1 MVCKRDS
8 GQSITAASPDRSGGS
23 SIEDH
28 CHPQQQ
34 QQQQQSNA
42 SSKKS
47 LDPENPD
54 RRASGSRRS
63 TGRSEE
69 QTDREGSSKKTT
81 QPPSLGSS
89 KVSISSDPSIVES
102 KKSSKLPDRDEFNQL
117 QRSIKEL
124 AEEFE
129 TESRQI
135 KNMLQESLGLTAEDQ
150 AASVAREQALSVI
163 AEDELSDAMTLLGN
177 SLEYLVRGARQEKMD
192 LLSALK
198 NSMTTEWAS
207 ERKTEQMKPPP
218 PPPPSTMG
226 YPSSGEMSELLRQ
239 ISALAAELRSQ
250 NERISQTFQNRSV
263 SSLPPLPPPGEF
275 KAEAPPEQLPLA
287 SPFFGLQQGIVS
299 LTKLIQEDNERLS
312 SLLQPTTP
320 RRTDAS
326 AADIT
331 FMTGFGNPL
340 QQEVMATGRSVMSRL
355 HELSSEY
362 TQKAGGEEAVVAS
375 TPLIEAVK
383 EVTKYVETLARNVH
397 DLKQRKS
404 NERRAHYAQSLRQAL
419 EDLTGLVHDLNEGL
433 GELEQTRFQEC
444 INQQQELVARL
455 TIPDP
460 ALMQVL
466 KQVKD
471 SVHHLAAGVMEMR
484 ERQEQ
489 LLDRYSQPIS
499 LPFELGINRA
509 LTSNGEH
516 PHSVLTDVH
525 GVEEEAMLKSLRE
538 IRESVAYIGRE
549 IQEADLNKPPPPP
562 KVPEVPPTDPNV
574 LKALSAL
581 RESVKSIHRRRRN
594 MSSSSTSTSDT
605 LHIK

>member
-8 GQSITAASPDRSGGS
+8 AQSITAASPDHSGGS
-23 SIEDH
+23 STEDH
-28 CHPQQQ
+28 CHL

-42 SSKKS
+42 SSRKS

-69 QTDREGSSKKTT
+69 KTDIEGSSKKTT

-89 KVSISSDPSIVES
+89 KVSVGSEPSTLES

-129 TESRQI
+129 AESRQI

-150 AASVAREQALSVI
+150 AASVVREQALSVI

-192 LLSALK
+192 LLSALRK
-198 NSMTTEWAS
+198 SMTTEWTT
-207 ERKTEQMKPPP
+207 EQKTEQLQPQ
-218 PPPPSTMG
+218 PPPSTIG

-239 ISALAAELRSQ
+239 ISGLAAELRSQ
-250 NERISQTFQNRSV
+250 NERISQTFQSRSL
-263 SSLPPLPPPGEF
+263 SSLPPPPPGEF

-287 SPFFGLQQGIVS
+287 SPFFGLQQGIVG
-299 LTKLIQEDNERLS
+299 LTKLIQEDSERLS
-312 SLLQPTTP
+312 CLLQPTTP
-320 RRTDAS
+320 RPTDAS

-331 FMTGFGNPL
+331 YLTGFGNPL

-375 TPLIEAVK
+375 TPLIVAVK

-397 DLKQRKS
+397 DLKQQKS

-419 EDLTGLVHDLNEGL
+419 DDLTGLVHDLNEGL

-509 LTSNGEH
+509 FTSNGEH

-549 IQEADLNKPPPPP
+549 IQEADLNKPPPVP